1 MKTSI
6 LTFVIVI
13 FMAAITIVVI
23 TQWFSLY
30 NIRKLNG
37 EFVKVL
43 NIALIKPTFTAAAY
57 HKSFYNFYFIY
68 SSLPL
73 HARNNITSDLNLLSS
88 EITNQITGSSSDFS
102 IDYLTQHLNTSN
114 SNVHVLTDADADNV
128 NSLFFNNGTNKY
140 DIIILGHQEY
150 VTQHEY
156 DNLKHFVSNGGTLV
170 LMDGNV
176 FIAEVKYDRNAQ
188 TITLVKGHGWAYN
201 GKSAWKSVRERW
213 KNETSQWIGSNSFC
227 FSCSVTFA
235 NDPFQYRHHEEQFLT
250 NPNDIVLLNYHAS
263 TSIKQMVHPLI
274 ATYELNYQRGK
285 VVALGIYS
293 DDIIANPKFNEYFDS
308 LLVKYAPHNMTPR
321 IIYIAH

>member
-6 LTFVIVI
+6 LRLVIVM
-13 FMAAITIVVI
+13 FVTAITIGVV
-23 TQWFSLY
+23 TQWFLLH
-30 NIRKLNG
+30 NIRKVNG

-57 HKSFYNFYFIY
+57 DKSFYNFYFIY
-68 SSLPL
+68 SSLPR
-73 HARNNITSDLNLLSS
+73 HAQKNITSDLNLLSS
-88 EITNQITGSSSDFS
+88 DETNQTTGSSSAFS
-102 IDYLTQHLNTSN
+102 IDYLAQHLNTSN
-114 SNVHVLTDADADNV
+114 SNIQVLTDTDADNV

-150 VTQHEY
+150 VTQQEY
-156 DNLKHFVSNGGTLV
+156 DNLKYFVSNGGTLV

-176 FIAEVKYDRNAQ
+176 FIAEVKYDRNAH

-227 FSCSVTFA
+227 FSCYVTFA
-235 NDPFQYRHHEEQFLT
+235 NDPFQYRHHEEQYLT

-263 TSIKQMVHPLI
+263 ASIKQIVHPLI
-274 ATYELNYQRGK
+274 ATYELNYQKGK

-293 DDIIANPKFNEYFDS
+293 DDIIANPKFHKYFDS
-308 LLVKYAPHNMTPR
+308 LLVKYAPHNKVPR